1 MGLDTPGPEDA
12 TDALVDGDRILVRGT
27 ARAALRHRDFR
38 IVWSGTFA
46 SNIGTW
52 MQNVLLGAYGYTL
65 THSATYVGL
74 LFFAQLGPL
83 LFLSNVGGALADVL
97 DRRRLLLWTQWEQL
111 VFSIVLAVLATA
123 AHPSRG
129 AILACVLVI
138 GLGNALGAPAL
149 SAILPT
155 LVPRPDL
162 PGAVAL
168 QSVQMNL
175 SRVIGPAIGA
185 AIYAGTGAAPV
196 FVINAGTY
204 LFAIGALLVVRY
216 PRRPAAP
223 PETGMAGRIVE
234 GFRIAHADRLI
245 RRVLLVLVTLSFFS
259 LAFIGLMPAL
269 AASDFGIAPRSVG
282 YGLLYGLFG
291 LGAALG
297 AVSVGSWFAHQPKA
311 RLIRPAL
318 AAFGGLLAAFAL
330 ARSPIVAF
338 VLAFLVGYAYFV
350 VITSLSTVLQ
360 EHVTDAIRG
369 RVVALWIMG
378 FGGTVP
384 LGVLV
389 GGVVAHATSL
399 TAVLLAGAAVAV
411 ALSLYANLNLVGAPD
426 GGGPAKPEGGGSTPV
441 SVESSS
447 GRRVRLRSRGPRG
460 RARARGTPRSRLRG
474 RGSRGR

>member
-1 MGLDTPGPEDA
+1 MGVAAPGPEDA
-12 TDALVDGDRILVRGT
+12 TDALVDGDRVLLRGT

-83 LFLSNVGGALADVL
+83 LVLSNVGGALADVL
-97 DRRRLLLWTQWEQL
+97 DRRRLLLWTQWQQL
-111 VFSIVLAVLATA
+111 FFSIVLAFLATA
-123 AHPSRG
+123 AHPSQT
-129 AILACVLVI
+129 AIFACVLVI
-138 GLGNALGAPAL
+138 GIGNALGAPAL

-196 FVINAGTY
+196 FFINAATY
-204 LFAIGALLVVRY
+204 LFAIAALLVVRY
-216 PRRPAAP
+216 PRRATAP
-223 PETGMAGRIVE
+223 PQTGMVGRIVE
-234 GFRIAHADRLI
+234 GFRIAHADRLV
-245 RRVLLVLVTLSFFS
+245 RRILIVLVTLSFFS

-269 AASDFGIAPRSVG
+269 AASDFGIAPRSVE

-297 AVSVGSWFAHQPKA
+297 AVTVGTWFAQQPKA
-311 RLIRPAL
+311 RLVRPGL
-318 AAFGGLLAAFAL
+318 AAFGGLLAGFAL
-330 ARSPIVAF
+330 ARAPVEAF

-350 VITSLSTVLQ
+350 VITALSTVLQ
-360 EHVTDAIRG
+360 EHVADTIRG

-389 GGVVAHATSL
+389 GGIVAHATSL
-399 TAVLLAGAAVAV
+399 TAVLLAGAVVAV
-411 ALSLYANLNLVGAPD
+411 ALSVYADLNAVGAPIT
-426 GGGPAKPEGGGSTPV
+426 GRAAETQGQP
-441 SVESSS
+441 SSLS
-447 GRRVRLRSRGPRG
+447 GASPTGRRVRLRSRGRRG
-460 RARARGTPRSRLRG
+460 HARGRGTPRSRSRG
-474 RGSRGR
+474 RGSPDR

>member
-111 VFSIVLAVLATA
+111 IFSIVLAFLATA

-196 FVINAGTY
+196 FFINAGTY
-204 LFAIGALLVVRY
+204 LFAIGALSVVRY

-223 PETGMAGRIVE
+223 PETGMVERIVE
-234 GFRIAHADRLI
+234 GFRIAHADRLV
-245 RRVLLVLVTLSFFS
+245 RRVLIVLVTLSFFS
-259 LAFIGLMPAL
+259 LGFIGLMPAL
-269 AASDFGIAPRSVG
+269 AASDFGIAPRSVE

-318 AAFGGLLAAFAL
+318 AAFGGLLAAFGL

-399 TAVLLAGAAVAV
+399 TAVLLAGAVVAV
-411 ALSLYANLNLVGAPD
+411 ALSLYANLNPVGALDGDGSAHPD
-426 GGGPAKPEGGGSTPV
+426 GRAPTSLSLGP
-441 SVESSS
+441 SS
-447 GRRVRLRSRGPRG
+447 GRQGQPRSRGPRG
-460 RARARGTPRSRLRG
+460 RARVRGTPRSRSRG
-474 RGSRGR
+474 RGSQGR